1 MIYMQGRITRPNH
14 ADKIIQ
20 TIITPEFVPHD
31 RFTEVKAIETTFKAS
46 ENALSDAGACRA
58 LAVTLREYRH
68 YKEATEW
75 AKISKKSADNDLDRF
90 AALVEQAAA
99 ELQAAKSLPGDYED
113 DDEDAKN
120 HEYQQPYATIVSAM
134 EIRPT
139 SQDNNVKELLRRA
152 LTILGSCQHE
162 LAMYDECVKT
172 INEARDVE
180 TESLMTGDI
189 LHLIISSLY
198 YMKRDT
204 YRDIIH
210 TLMSWDF
217 FELMAWLT
225 DEHDWEESWDPQMVL
240 QHAGTKTDEQ
250 AFVIE
255 VYAQIIK
262 YLEPRRSAGRI
273 RNHLADF
280 YRNVILDA
288 KKAKELW
295 LEV

>member
-1 MIYMQGRITRPNH
+1 LQRRIRRLNH
-14 ADKIIQ
+14 ADKTIQ
-20 TIITPEFVPHD
+20 TTITPNFFDHD
-31 RFTEVKAIETTFKAS
+31 SFTEVEAIEATFKAS
-46 ENALSDAGACRA
+46 KNALSDAGACRA

-75 AKISKKSADNDLDRF
+75 AKNSQTSADNDLDRF

-120 HEYQQPYATIVSAM
+120 HEYEKPYATIVSAM

-139 SQDNNVKELLRRA
+139 SQDHNVKELIRRA

-172 INEARDVE
+172 IEEARGVKA
-180 TESLMTGDI
+180 ESPMTGDI

-198 YMKRDT
+198 YMEENT
-204 YRDIIH
+204 YRKIID
-210 TLMSWDF
+210 TLMSWNF

-225 DEHDWEESWDPQMVL
+225 DEHNWEQNWDPQMVL
-240 QHAGTKTDEQ
+240 QHAGTETKEQ

-255 VYAQIIK
+255 VYTQIIN
-262 YLEPRRSAGRI
+262 YLEPRRSASRI